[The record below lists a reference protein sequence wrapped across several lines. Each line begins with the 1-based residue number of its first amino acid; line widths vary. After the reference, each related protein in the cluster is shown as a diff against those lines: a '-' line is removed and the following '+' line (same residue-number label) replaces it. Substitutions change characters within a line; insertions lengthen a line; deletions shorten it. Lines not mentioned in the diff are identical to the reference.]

1 MENVQDIFEELDMEI
16 KNNVEKF
23 NKMKKSPVEFGHS
36 IQFEHVNSH
45 KYLSFHATQN
55 KYVFS
60 ENQGYKTLKNLFVF
74 F

>member
-1 MENVQDIFEELDMEI
+1 VQDIFEELDTEI

-23 NKMKKSPVEFGHS
+23 NKMKKMPVEFSHS

-45 KYLSFHATQN
+45 KYLSFHTVQN

-60 ENQGYKTLKNLFVF
+60 ENQGLNFFFFVF
-74 F
+74 